1 MKLDDNT
8 KYGTVKIQGVDFEVP
23 QPYVAGTRELTEG
36 EASQLNQV
44 LAENLR
50 NNFASTVDKAQE
62 DAAKANG
69 VEVTAVTNDM
79 LDLGALNK
87 AFEDYCDTYEF
98 GVRRGGA
105 PRITDPI
112 EREAMDM
119 ATAAV
124 REAIKKQGIKLADV
138 PAEKIRDLST
148 KLLAKNPAIREEAKR
163 RVEATRGIALDEL
176 DLSGAATPPASNGAG
191 ENAAAPQ
198 G

>member
-23 QPYVAGTRELTEG
+23 QPYVAGPRELTEG

-62 DAAKANG
+62 AAAKANS

-79 LDLGALNK
+79 LDLDALTK
-87 AFEDYCDTYEF
+87 AFEEYCDTYEF

-119 ATAAV
+119 ATDAV
-124 REAIKKQGIKLADV
+124 RQAIKTKGLKLADV
-138 PAEKIRDLST
+138 PAEKIRSLAGQ
-148 KLLAKNPAIREEAKR
+148 LLEKNPQIREEAKR

-176 DLSGAATPPASNGAG
+176 DLSGATSGNGADS
-191 ENAAAPQ
+191 NAGAPA